1 MSPIFP
7 GIVASGISGHL
18 FTPEGSAYE
27 IAQYTVPTGT
37 TVQAV
42 TFSIPSDYR
51 HFRIEGMLMTNGAT
65 NPTWSVN
72 GDSSSTRKGHH
83 MWGYGSGVGANDQ
96 SGQVYFGYNP
106 STSYPS
112 AFTMDWLDY
121 GSTTKYKTMRGMS
134 GSNTNGGTDEVAMWS
149 GLYMST
155 NPITSITLDG
165 LGAQFSANSSFTLI
179 GYK

>member
-1 MSPIFP
+1 MSPILP

-27 IAQYTVPTGT
+27 IAKFVVPSAT
-37 TVQAV
+37 TMQAV
-42 TFSIPSDYR
+42 TFTIPSGYR
-51 HFRIEGMLMTNGAT
+51 HFRIEGLLNTNGAT
-65 NPTWSVN
+65 NPIWTVN

-83 MWGYGSGVGANDQ
+83 MWGTGSAMAANDQ

-106 STSYPS
+106 SASYPS
-112 AFTMDWLDY
+112 AFSMDWLDY
-121 GSTTKYKTMRGMS
+121 NSTTKYKTMRGFA
-134 GSNTNGGTDEVAMWS
+134 GSNTNGGTSEAAMWS

-155 NPITSITLDG
+155 DPIRSITLDG
-165 LGAQFSANSSFTLI
+165 LGSQFSEYSTFTLI

>member
-1 MSPIFP
+1 MSPLLP
-7 GIVASGISGHL
+7 GIFASGISGHL

-27 IAQYTVPTGT
+27 IASYTVPSAT

-42 TFSIPSDYR
+42 TFAVPSGYR
-51 HFRIEGMLMTNGAT
+51 HLRIEGTLMTNGAT
-65 NPTWSVN
+65 NPTWSIN

-83 MWGYGSGVGANDQ
+83 LWGTGSSTYANDQ
-96 SGQVYFGYNP
+96 SGTVYFAYNP

-121 GSTTKYKTMRGMS
+121 ASTTKYKTMRGMS
-134 GSNTNGGTDEVAMWS
+134 GSNTNGGTDEIAMWS

-155 NPITSITLDG
+155 APITSITFDG
-165 LGAQFSANSSFTLI
+165 LGAQFSANTTFTLI